1 MGFLDEKNLTGLREL
16 TKVTFAGFCSLGFGK
31 PKPSFKNP
39 MKPKCFLPLPALAAI
54 VLASSLHAQNGTWN
68 VDADGNWNDAANWLG
83 NITADGSGSTA
94 LFIFDLTANRTVT
107 LGADRTIGNITFTDS
122 TTSSNDLA
130 ISGVNI
136 LTLAG
141 TTPTVSVTQ
150 AARTLTIGS
159 EIAGTSG
166 LTKSGLGALTL
177 NGSAV
182 NTFTGG
188 LNISLGTLR
197 LDYSNLATPTNLINS
212 GNALTLGGGGNLS
225 LTGKDSATNTAQTF
239 TGTTLG
245 IGKNTLSLAK
255 GASATSATLNLGELT
270 ITPGAVT
277 TVITGTAGSTTWA
290 TGVTPV
296 ADIISITGFNGTALP
311 AGANKVNV
319 NAGLFYRQ
327 TTAAGT
333 ARWVSVDSAG
343 ILQALPAS
351 IAAQATSGTVNV
363 ARQISTA
370 NITLVGNAESY
381 GLVNNSDNAARQ
393 LSLGGFTYTINGII
407 GVNTNLLTIAPGT
420 GGRLIIGSERNL
432 VINSDNTGGTT
443 ISAPIDNNGST
454 AGVGGTASGVTITST
469 IPSGTPGTV
478 TLSGANTYT
487 GHTYIN
493 AVTVTL
499 GNNSALG
506 STASGT
512 TLIGSP
518 LGNTTG
524 TTLDLG
530 ASART
535 ISENIHINGNA
546 LGRARIFSGAAVNHV
561 LNGNIDVT
569 SDTGFAQIWSNSNTG
584 SIAVNGDIT
593 GTLTNGAAFLVRGTS
608 TNAANQILGSINLTG
623 GNLFKADAGT
633 WLIGAAGET
642 YSWVNTQV
650 AQGTL
655 RMGAAN
661 VLPSTSQLIMG
672 QDATSNTPTLDLNGF
687 SQTVA
692 GIADLTNTSAKTIT
706 STAGTPTLTV
716 GDAGNYTYGSN
727 GGVIT
732 GSVALTKTGAGSL
745 TLANAGNTY
754 TGATTVSAG
763 TLFVTGALSASAVTV
778 EANGAIGGSGNLGN
792 GLNILAGGNLDLT
805 GAAIAANSTGILS
818 LTTGSTLTLGGL
830 TFEDLIGW
838 DWANAAPG
846 TYELID
852 GDFTVVFGSTA
863 FLSPETAFV
872 FANGNKGYFT
882 SGSLNAVIIPEP
894 SAALLGGLGALLLLR
909 RRR

>member
-1 MGFLDEKNLTGLREL
+1 
-16 TKVTFAGFCSLGFGK
+16 
-31 PKPSFKNP
+31 
-39 MKPKCFLPLPALAAI
+39 MKPKRFLPLPALAAI
-54 VLASSLHAQNGTWN
+54 VLTSSLHAQNGTWN

-83 NITADGSGSTA
+83 NITADGSGSSA
-94 LFIFDLTANRTVT
+94 LFTFDLTANRTVT
-107 LGADRTIGNITFTDS
+107 LGADRTIGNFTFTDS
-122 TTSSNDLA
+122 TTSSNDLT
-130 ISGVNI
+130 ISGANI

-141 TTPTVSVTQ
+141 ATPTVSVTQ

-159 EIAGTSG
+159 EIAGTAG
-166 LTKSGLGALTL
+166 LTKSGLGSLTL

-188 LNISLGTLR
+188 LNIGLGTLR

-225 LTGKDSATNTAQTF
+225 LTGKDSATNTVQTF
-239 TGTTLG
+239 NGTTLG

-255 GASATSATLNLGELT
+255 GASATSATLNLGNLT
-270 ITPGAVT
+270 VTPGST
-277 TVITGTAGSTTWA
+277 TTLFTGTAGSTTWA
-290 TGVTPV
+290 TATTPTSEIVT
-296 ADIISITGFNGTALP
+296 ITGYNGNALP
-311 AGANKVNV
+311 GSGKVNV
-319 NAGLFYRQ
+319 NAGLYYRQ
-327 TTAAGT
+327 ATTAGSL
-333 ARWVSVDSAG
+333 RWVSVDSAG
-343 ILQALPAS
+343 QLQALPAA
-351 IAAQATSGTVNV
+351 IGALSGTTNDLTL
-363 ARQISTA
+363 AHQLSGAAGTTTFTTTTA
-370 NITLVGNAESY
+370 GSY
-381 GLVNNSDNAARQ
+381 GVVLNQTGARVLALAAD
-393 LSLGGFTYTINGII
+393 GTYTINGII
-407 GVNTNLLTIAPGT
+407 GLVTSGATINAGT
-420 GGRLIIGSERNL
+420 GTSNIIIGSERNL
-432 VINSDNTGGTT
+432 VINMDNSGTLA
-443 ISAPIDNNGST
+443 INAPIANNGST
-454 AGVGGTASGVTITST
+454 GGTGGTASGLTITGGT
-469 IPSGTPGTV
+469 VATPGTV

-493 AVTVTL
+493 AVNVTL

-506 STASGT
+506 TTDSGT
-512 TLIGSP
+512 TVIGSA
-518 LGNTTG
+518 LGNTAG
-524 TTLDLG
+524 TTLNLG
-530 ASART
+530 TAART
-535 ISENIHINGNA
+535 IAENINLSGNA
-546 LGRARIFSGAAVNHV
+546 LGRVRIFNGAAVDHV
-561 LNGNIDVT
+561 LNGTIDVT

-584 SIAVNGDIT
+584 SITVNGDIS

-608 TNAANQILGSINLTG
+608 TNSANQVLGSINLTD

-692 GIADLTNTSAKTIT
+692 GMVDLTNDTAVKTIT

-732 GSVALTKTGAGSL
+732 GSVALTKTGGGSL

-763 TLFVTGALSASAVTV
+763 TLYVTGALTASAVTV
-778 EANGAIGGSGNLGN
+778 EADGAIGSNGVTGTLGN
-792 GLNILAGGNLDLT
+792 GLTILAGGNLDLT
-805 GAAIAANSTGILS
+805 LASLAPNSTGILS
-818 LTTGSTLTLGGL
+818 LATGTTLTLGNL
-830 TFEDLIGW
+830 TFADLIGW
-838 DWANAAPG
+838 NAAAADPG

-852 GDFTVVFGSTA
+852 GNFIVVFGSTA
-863 FLSPETAFV
+863 FTSPETAFD
-872 FANGNKGYFT
+872 FGNGKSGYFT